1 MKLAS
6 LARVSH
12 LATMREQWLRAL
24 DEPVRLT
31 VRDVVR
37 GNVADDAMVAAITPA
52 LHAEIQR
59 RIDIVE
65 TELLELGM
73 SIG

>member
-24 DEPVRLT
+24 AEPIDLR
-31 VRDVVR
+31 VRDAVR
-37 GNVADDAMVAAITPA
+37 GNIADDTMIAAIKPA

-65 TELLELGM
+65 TELRKLGM
-73 SIG
+73 SID

>member
-12 LATMREQWLRAL
+12 LVTMREQWLRAL
-24 DEPVRLT
+24 AEPIDLR
-31 VRDVVR
+31 VRDMVR
-37 GNVADDAMVAAITPA
+37 GNVADDTMVQAIKPA

-59 RIDIVE
+59 RINVIE
-65 TELLELGM
+65 TELLELGI
-73 SIG
+73 SID